1 MRIRLASLCSLATA
15 AAFVVGACS
24 SPPAAPPVVVNT
36 PPTIDSVVIA
46 NTRAEAD
53 VPIQVSAT
61 IRDTETPLGQL
72 TYTWSASP
80 QLGTFSGNG
89 FNGSQAQVMWRPPK
103 GQKTPDVYT
112 VSLTVSESYTSA
124 GQAKQN
130 VVSNSTTVHYND
142 SPAETVSL
150 AYDFLVYKFGN
161 FNVSAAE
168 AVSNFSDSCSGKAE
182 ELGQIET
189 NRKEF
194 HIISASFPAP
204 VATFNGS
211 LTAGAVEGPCT
222 FEDIP
227 GPGHDNAGRREFVT
241 GTCALTTVYQNF
253 RWYLCDSFFNPP
265 YTTTL
270 ASLRGRVPGRI
281 GRPVR
286 AF

>member
-1 MRIRLASLCSLATA
+1 MRSRLALGSTLAALVTLA
-15 AAFVVGACS
+15 VGACG
-24 SPPAAPPVVVNT
+24 SPIVPPPIVVNT
-36 PPTIDSVVIA
+36 PPTIDSVAIA
-46 NTRAEAD
+46 STRAEAD
-53 VPIQVSAT
+53 LPIQVSAT
-61 IRDTETPLGQL
+61 VSDTETPLGQL

-80 QLGTFSGNG
+80 QPGTFSGNT
-89 FNGSQAQVMWRPPK
+89 FSGSQALITWRPPK

-130 VVSNSTTVHYND
+130 VVSKSTTVHYND
-142 SPAETVSL
+142 SSAETVSL

-194 HIISASFPAP
+194 HILSASFPAP
-204 VATFNGS
+204 VATFNSS
-211 LTAGAVEGPCT
+211 LTAGTVEGPCT

-227 GPGHDNAGRREFVT
+227 GPGHDNAGHREFVT
-241 GTCALTTVYQNF
+241 GTCALTTVYENF

-265 YTTTL
+265 YMTTL

-286 AF
+286 GF